1 MPPQG
6 GRRVARAVG
15 RARTPSAS
23 SAWKSICTASSGAA
37 RSRLGEASRL
47 CRAGDKPRVLCAP
60 RQHVSCGRPWR
71 PGSPRRAGHNAFCAR
86 AKGAR
91 LALAH
96 RDWGVRGGPLD
107 CLAAVDEG
115 PEALAGGRVGH
126 GVHAA
131 RVPGLVVPRRA
142 PAHPGALA
150 APDQLGPG
158 PRSQRRRTI
167 PWRVPAAPSLVVTRA
182 STSNLFQ
189 RDGPR
194 HAASPQQRYGASS
207 ALLRAG

>member
-15 RARTPSAS
+15 WARTPSAS

-71 PGSPRRAGHNAFCAR
+71 PVSPRWAGHNAFLYEGE
-86 AKGAR
+86 GAG

-96 RDWGVRGGPLD
+96 RDWRVCGGPLD

-142 PAHPGALA
+142 PPHPGALA
-150 APDQLGPG
+150 AGG
-158 PRSQRRRTI
+158 AAWETESQRRRTI
-167 PWRVPAAPSLVVTRA
+167 PWRRPPPRLSSSQGPLRATCSSKVAARGT
-182 STSNLFQ
+182 Q
-189 RDGPR
+189 PR
-194 HAASPQQRYGASS
+194 RYGASS